1 MPAFTLQTGK
11 VFNLL
16 TLMTTGK
23 STDGTAAT
31 AAPRVNATQSNLC
44 GRLKIRVRSGSAGN
58 LHVTFGGNAT
68 PSTTDFDMI
77 MYPLDADD
85 EAFMIRGNVIALSDI
100 TLFASADATTICVA
114 ALPY

>member
-16 TLMTTGK
+16 TLMKTGVA
-23 STDGTAAT
+23 TDGTAAT
-31 AAPRVNATQSNLC
+31 SAARVNANQGNLC
-44 GRLKIRVRSGSAGN
+44 GRLKLRVLSGSGGN
-58 LHVTFGGNAT
+58 LHVTFGGNST
-68 PSTTDFDMI
+68 PSGTDFDMI

-100 TLFASADATTICVA
+100 YLFASANATTICVA